1 MAEAGTANGQNQAVP
16 GRNIT
21 YYYGTGGEAVDR
33 LSPMYSA
40 PPPHHGP
47 ARRGDLPRRVSA
59 VVVLLSVQVSRRTI
73 AHADFQGKRVRNGH
87 DAAYPKRG
95 GAVSGH
101 CGRKQWHEGDK
112 GPRYASPNG
121 YHIWYTKEWLDDWK
135 ESIWYHSA

>member
-1 MAEAGTANGQNQAVP
+1 M
-16 GRNIT
+16 
-21 YYYGTGGEAVDR
+21 
-33 LSPMYSA
+33 
-40 PPPHHGP
+40 
-47 ARRGDLPRRVSA
+47 
-59 VVVLLSVQVSRRTI
+59 LLSVQVSRRTI

-95 GAVSGH
+95 GAALATGLAKMRR
-101 CGRKQWHEGDK
+101 GRKQWHEGDK